1 MRLPRSRLKRNSRGD
16 HVKYF
21 VTGRV
26 HPERA
31 DINFGRLEVG
41 TIESSRIV
49 ARCESSQLSLLLE
62 GPEINGYVTAF
73 LAAEHF
79 ARTVVSIIGFVLGS
93 GYSIEIIQVSDEAG
107 NSNVF
112 GVRPTNGTP
121 PVSLGFD
128 PHGPIFERAFRLAGK
143 DLFFRL
149 ALQDFVRAI
158 VEVLDCATL
167 CYRAIEAIKSA
178 LVFRTGIDSW
188 QPMHDALGT
197 DEVTI
202 RQNVKNFADP
212 VRHGNWAGA
221 VPTDVNT
228 RWNML
233 SFTRDILVRYIDYNQ
248 LEDAAE
254 HPNNPP

>member
-1 MRLPRSRLKRNSRGD
+1 M
-16 HVKYF
+16 KYF

-31 DINFGRLEVG
+31 DIYFSRLEVG
-41 TIESSRIV
+41 SVESCRIV
-49 ARCESSQLSLLLE
+49 ARCESSQLSVLLE
-62 GPEINGYVTAF
+62 GPEIDGYVAAF
-73 LAAEHF
+73 LSAEHF
-79 ARTVVSIIGFVLGS
+79 ARTVVSILGFALGS
-93 GYSIEIIQVSDEAG
+93 GYSIEIIQVTDEAG

-121 PVSLGFD
+121 PVGLGFD
-128 PHGPIFERAFRLAGK
+128 PHGAIFERAFRLAGK
-143 DLFFRL
+143 DMFFRL

-158 VEVLDCATL
+158 TEAIDCATL

-188 QPMHDALGT
+188 QSMHDALGT
-197 DEVTI
+197 DEATI
-202 RQNVKNFADP
+202 RQNVKRFADP
-212 VRHGNWAGA
+212 VRHGNWASA
-221 VPTDVNT
+221 IPTDANT

-248 LEDAAE
+248 LEDAAD
-254 HPNNPP
+254 HPKNPP